1 MTQQPPQGPPEG
13 WQQPQQ
19 PQWGPPP
26 SPQQPGWG
34 PPPGGQ
40 QPPPRQGP
48 QGGWGAPPPQRP
60 PNRKLSAGAT
70 VVLSLVGIVVVL
82 GIIGALA
89 GEDTAQQS
97 SNDPGRGGGR
107 PAETAP
113 PETTPAEE
121 PATTQA
127 QPGLRDTVRD
137 GKFEFVVKSFDC
149 QGNTC
154 KAQVTVEN
162 IGDEA
167 QTMFAD
173 NQYLFDQR
181 GRRFEADNLASSDAL
196 FLQELNPGL
205 ATSGTIV
212 WRVPPNFKPDH
223 LELHDSVFSGGV
235 TVQL

>member
-1 MTQQPPQGPPEG
+1 
-13 WQQPQQ
+13 
-19 PQWGPPP
+19 
-26 SPQQPGWG
+26 
-34 PPPGGQ
+34 
-40 QPPPRQGP
+40 
-48 QGGWGAPPPQRP
+48 
-60 PNRKLSAGAT
+60 
-70 VVLSLVGIVVVL
+70 VLSLIGIVVVL
-82 GIIGALA
+82 GIIGAMA

-113 PETTPAEE
+113 PDTAEQPPTTE
-121 PATTQA
+121 P

-137 GKFEFVVKSFDC
+137 GKFEFIVKSFDC

-181 GRRFEADNLASSDAL
+181 GRRFEADNLSSSDAL

-205 ATSGTIV
+205 TTSGTIV
-212 WRVPPNFKPDH
+212 WRVPSNFKPDH
-223 LELHDSVFSGGV
+223 LELHDSIFSGGV
-235 TVQL
+235 MVALR